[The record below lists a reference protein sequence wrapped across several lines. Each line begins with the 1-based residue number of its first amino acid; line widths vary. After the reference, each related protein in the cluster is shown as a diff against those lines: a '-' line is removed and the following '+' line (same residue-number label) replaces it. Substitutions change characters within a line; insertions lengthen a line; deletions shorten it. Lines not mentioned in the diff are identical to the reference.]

1 MKKLLAILAV
11 LALAVPA
18 MAGSVTLSGVDDDG
32 IGAGL
37 VGTISYSATSGL
49 PRAFALDITVDGGA
63 VITAAA
69 RGTCQPYRIYMGT
82 ITIVNGVVTDWGNP
96 VAPAS
101 DPGALGGIGTAG
113 VTVEMGSLYDMDN
126 AGDGNKPAA
135 SGCLLKVT
143 ANKACNVTVALNTT
157 RGGIVMEDATAAT
170 TNAPISFALQAA
182 PPECFPSGHPKY
194 NEWVSVGKP
203 NCWCYP
209 RQCHGDADGT
219 KLGTSILGYWYVGTS
234 DLAVLS
240 SAWTIKEPTKGPG
253 LTGTQICADF
263 ARDKQGTSVLGYWR
277 VGTNDLAALVAYWTV
292 KEPTKGPGTPTDCGG
307 TLVP

>member
-32 IGAGL
+32 TGAGL
-37 VGTISYSATSGL
+37 VGTISYSATGGL

-143 ANKACNVTVALNTT
+143 ANKACNVTVALNMT

-170 TNAPISFALQAA
+170 TNAPISFALQSDCYTGPNPAQWAA
-182 PPECFPSGHPKY
+182 VE
-194 NEWVSVGKP
+194 KP
-203 NCWCYP
+203 GCWCKANHAAANP
-209 RQCHGDADGT
+209 RQCAGDSDGFSEG
-219 KLGTSILGYWYVGTS
+219 KSSYWASTR
-234 DLAVLS
+234 DLAVLLA
-240 SAWTIKEPTKGPG
+240 AWNKNYAGIQGQVYTDVKGSTP
-253 LTGTQICADF
+253 LICADF
-263 ARDKQGTSVLGYWR
+263 SQTSEGKSSYR
-277 VGTNDLAALVAYWTV
+277 VSTADLTILLANWN
-292 KEPTKGPGTPTDCGG
+292 KGNLPLPNC
-307 TLVP
+307 P